1 MNYFFN
7 NNYSV
12 KLLDLTVTKLF
23 TYSSLMSINEQ
34 EIKQ

>member
-1 MNYFFN
+1 MNYFFHR
-7 NNYSV
+7 NYYV

-23 TYSSLMSINEQ
+23 TNGSLMLINEQ